1 MPGISILISCIDQS
15 VGGRKRPTVLP
26 PCVNGRLAS
35 VSPEHTLCRIGGDG
49 EKCGAGGSGVASW
62 GVGKRGQLG
71 HGKREDQR
79 EPRMLLGGIGYGI
92 RIVQVRTSFSSL
104 GFIIWLFYHF

>member
-1 MPGISILISCIDQS
+1 MMHGRFIYVSCIDQS

-26 PCVNGRLAS
+26 PCTNGRFAS
-35 VSPEHTLCRIGGDG
+35 VSPEHTLCRVGGDG
-49 EKCGAGGSGVASW
+49 EKCGAGGSSVASW

-79 EPRMLLGGIGYGI
+79 QPRMLLGGIGYGI
-92 RIVQVRTSFSSL
+92 RIVQVRPSFICL
-104 GFIIWLFYHF
+104 EIIIWLVL